1 MSKEK
6 LIGDIITG
14 ANVVELVKHTIAK
27 LGLVYVAPLS
37 ESVLDEKISKA
48 IVRKAHHEENA
59 Q

>member
-6 LIGDIITG
+6 LIDDVITA
-14 ANVVELVKHTIAK
+14 ANVVEFVKNTLSAV
-27 LGLVYVAPLS
+27 GLVYLAPLD

-48 IVRKAHHEENA
+48 IVRKAHLEGND

>member
-6 LIGDIITG
+6 LISDILTG
-14 ANVVELVKHTIAK
+14 ANVVELVKNTISK

-48 IVRKAHHEENA
+48 IVRKAHIEENA